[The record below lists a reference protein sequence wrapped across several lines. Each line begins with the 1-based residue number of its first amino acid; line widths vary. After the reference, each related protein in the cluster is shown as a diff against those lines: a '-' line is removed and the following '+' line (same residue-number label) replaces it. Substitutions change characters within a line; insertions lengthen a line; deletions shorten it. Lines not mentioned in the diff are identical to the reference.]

1 MDKDVVVLSKSD
13 LIKQGITTK
22 LESRK
27 YLDKEFINYK
37 ISALPMGQ
45 KRMLL
50 TYLWMSGVRVTEA
63 VNLVKNQIDFNKSM
77 MTVKWLKSRKY
88 KERVVP
94 IHSRLLPL
102 LQIYTS
108 SFKAEAKVFPI
119 TRQRVYQITQEVL
132 GCSPHQL
139 RHSFAVNWLRG
150 KGNIV
155 VLHRILGHARLQ
167 TTMEYLKIVPMDQ
180 LEELEKINF
189 WST

>member
-1 MDKDVVVLSKSD
+1 MSKDVVVLGKSD
-13 LIKQGITTK
+13 MIKKSDTVK
-22 LESRK
+22 LENRK

-37 ISALPMGQ
+37 IGALPMGQ
-45 KRMLL
+45 KRMIL

-94 IHSRLLPL
+94 VHSRLLPL

-108 SFKAEAKVFPI
+108 SFKAEDRVFPI
-119 TRQRVYQITQEVL
+119 TRQRVYQITREVL

-139 RHSFAVNWLRG
+139 RHSFAVNWLRS

-189 WST
+189 WG